1 MYSYIFEGKVHTDY
15 SAAYMTS
22 IGMDEE
28 QQESALNQR
37 EFEQSQHAD
46 LMRKERDSRLAKA
59 RAWLERHRDET
70 ELGITHTIN
79 CTELELLLHIQALRD
94 VPQQAGFPESIEWPE
109 LNA

>member
-37 EFEQSQHAD
+37 EFEREQLCQR
-46 LMRKERDSRLAKA
+46 LREQRDQRLTQA
-59 RAWLERHRDET
+59 RAWLERHRDEQM
-70 ELGITHTIN
+70 LGMTTTLP
-79 CTELELLLHIQALRD
+79 CTEQALLLYIQALRD
-94 VPQQAGFPESIEWPE
+94 VPQQPGFPDSIEWPE